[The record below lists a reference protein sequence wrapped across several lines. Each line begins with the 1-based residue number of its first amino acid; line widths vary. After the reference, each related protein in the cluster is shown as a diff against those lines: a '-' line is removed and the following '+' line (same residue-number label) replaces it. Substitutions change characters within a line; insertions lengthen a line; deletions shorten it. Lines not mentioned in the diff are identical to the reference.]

1 MLLENRV
8 VIITGGGSGIGEATC
23 KLFAKEGA
31 KVVVADYA
39 FMAAKRVSDEINE
52 MYSSPIP
59 MQLNHNDSELWHRD
73 FKSIAVHVNVADR
86 VHVDNMVKDV
96 IHTFGKIDILIN
108 NAGITRDAR
117 VENMTY
123 EQWDEV
129 INTNLN
135 GVFNCTKEVLSYM
148 LETGYGKIINTS
160 SCVGVNGGFGQ
171 VNYSSTKAAI
181 VGFTKS
187 LAKEVGKKGINVNA
201 VAPGFI
207 ATPMVLEKMPE
218 KIIKKMEDQIPLGHL
233 GEPEDIAQVYKFLAS
248 DESKYVHGTCI
259 EADGGILI

>member
-8 VIITGGGSGIGEATC
+8 AIITGAGSGIGKATA

-31 KVVVADYA
+31 RVVIADA
-39 FMAAKRVSDEINE
+39 NWEAAKQVSDEINE
-52 MYSSPIP
+52 MYGSPVP
-59 MQLNHNDSELWHRD
+59 MQINNDSAELWQRD
-73 FKSIAVHVNVADR
+73 YKSIPVWVNVADR
-86 VHVDNMVKDV
+86 THVDNMIKDV

-117 VENMTY
+117 VENMTF

-129 INTNLN
+129 IATNLT
-135 GVFNCTKEVLSYM
+135 GVFNVTKAVLPYM
-148 LETGYGKIINTS
+148 INDGYGKIINTS
-160 SCVGVNGGFGQ
+160 SCVGVNGGYGQ
-171 VNYSSTKAAI
+171 VNYSSTKAAM

-207 ATPMVLEKMPE
+207 LTPMVKKMPE
-218 KIIKKMEDQIPLGHL
+218 KVIKKMEDTIPLGHL
-233 GEPEDIAQVYKFLAS
+233 GEPIDIAQVYKFLAS
-248 DESKYVHGTCI
+248 DESKYIHGTCI
-259 EADGGILI
+259 EVDGGILI